1 MKLPEQINIMGYMF
15 DVEWVSDKDMRN
27 FIGRDEKM
35 LGAVNTT
42 QQRILM
48 NEESVWRGDRKLE
61 VLMHEV
67 IHAVSDMMGLDF
79 DERTVERLGFGLT
92 PTIKQL
98 IQGGAEEK

>member
-15 DVEWVSDKDMRN
+15 DVEWVSDKDMRS

-67 IHAVSDMMGLDF
+67 IHAVSDMMV
-79 DERTVERLGFGLT
+79 R
-92 PTIKQL
+92 
-98 IQGGAEEK
+98 